1 MVKTST
7 EEPMRY
13 PQFSKAIKNMGFDI
27 YVDPEW
33 ICVSKDEY
41 LGMTTVLGKVSR
53 KEQYNVWI
61 TSSLSID
68 EKQRRKLWFTICQ
81 FAATH
86 PNDRAHNV
94 VLKTTIN
101 GIDIYIREYY
111 RSTNSYVLTDKFV
124 NADVFH
130 TTDAGKISTD
140 IMNRTGISFELE
152 SLQ

>member
-1 MVKTST
+1 MVKLST
-7 EEPMRY
+7 DEPMRY
-13 PQFSKAIKNMGFDI
+13 PQFVKAIKNMGFDI
-27 YVDPEW
+27 GTDSEW

-41 LGMTTVLGKVSR
+41 IGMTTVLGKVSR

-61 TSSLSID
+61 TSSLSIN
-68 EKQRRKLWFTICQ
+68 EKQRRKLWFTLCQ

-94 VLKTTIN
+94 VLKATIN
-101 GIDIYIREYY
+101 GIDVYIREYY

-130 TTDAGKISTD
+130 TADAGKISTD

>member
-1 MVKTST
+1 MVKLST

-13 PQFSKAIKNMGFDI
+13 PQFVKAIKNMGFNID
-27 YVDPEW
+27 VDTEW
-33 ICVSKDEY
+33 ICVTKDEY
-41 LGMTTVLGKVSR
+41 LGMTTVLGKVNR

-61 TSSLSID
+61 TSSLSIN
-68 EKQRRKLWFTICQ
+68 EKQRRKLWFALCQ

-130 TTDAGKISTD
+130 VADAGKISTD
-140 IMNRTGISFELE
+140 ILNRTGISFDIEVLK
-152 SLQ
+152 

>member
-27 YVDPEW
+27 DTDSEW
-33 ICVSKDEY
+33 IRVSKDEY
-41 LGMTTVLGKVSR
+41 PGMMTVLGKVSR

-61 TSSLSID
+61 TSSLSIN
-68 EKQRRKLWFTICQ
+68 EKQRRKLWFTLCQ

-111 RSTNSYVLTDKFV
+111 RSTNSYVLTDRFV

-130 TTDAGKISTD
+130 TADAGKISTD
-140 IMNRTGISFELE
+140 IMNRTGISFEVEVLK
-152 SLQ
+152 

>member
-1 MVKTST
+1 MVKLST

-13 PQFSKAIKNMGFDI
+13 PQFVKAIKNMGFDI
-27 YVDPEW
+27 DVDTEW
-33 ICVSKDEY
+33 ICATKDEY

-61 TSSLSID
+61 TSSLSIN
-68 EKQRRKLWFTICQ
+68 EKQRRKLWFTLCQ

-94 VLKTTIN
+94 ILKATVN
-101 GIDIYIREYY
+101 DIDVYIREYY

-130 TTDAGKISTD
+130 VADAGKISTD
-140 IMNRTGISFELE
+140 IMNRTGISFEIEVLK
-152 SLQ
+152 

>member
-1 MVKTST
+1 MVKLST

-13 PQFSKAIKNMGFDI
+13 PQFVKAIKNMGFDI
-27 YVDPEW
+27 DVDPEW
-33 ICVSKDEY
+33 ICVTKDQY
-41 LGMTTVLGKVSR
+41 LGLTTVLGKVSR
-53 KEQYNVWI
+53 KEQFVPWA
-61 TSSLSID
+61 TSSLCIND
-68 EKQRRKLWFTICQ
+68 KQRHKLWFTLCQ
-81 FAATH
+81 FAATR

-130 TTDAGKISTD
+130 TADAGKISTD
-140 IMNRTGISFELE
+140 IMNRTGISFEVEVLK
-152 SLQ
+152 

>member
-1 MVKTST
+1 MPEQTSDT
-7 EEPMRY
+7 VMRY
-13 PQFSKAIKNMGFDI
+13 PQFVKAIKNMGFDI
-27 YVDPEW
+27 DVDPEW
-33 ICVSKDEY
+33 ICVTKDQH
-41 LGMTTVLGKVSR
+41 LWLTTVLGKVSR
-53 KEQYNVWI
+53 KEQFVSWV
-61 TSSLSID
+61 TGSLCIND
-68 EKQRRKLWFTICQ
+68 KQRRKLWFILCQ

-130 TTDAGKISTD
+130 VADAGKISTD
-140 IMNRTGISFELE
+140 IMNRTGISFEIEVLK
-152 SLQ
+152 

>member
-1 MVKTST
+1 MLERPNETV
-7 EEPMRY
+7 MRY
-13 PQFSKAIKNMGFDI
+13 RQFVDAVKNLGFDVGI
-27 YVDPEW
+27 DSEW
-33 ICVSKDEY
+33 ITVTKDNRFGVES
-41 LGMTTVLGKVSR
+41 VLGKVSR
-53 KEQYNVWI
+53 KEQYVPWI
-61 TSSLSID
+61 TSSLCIND
-68 EKQRRKLWFTICQ
+68 KQRRKLWFILCQ

-130 TTDAGKISTD
+130 TADAGKISTD
-140 IMNRTGISFELE
+140 IMNRTGISFEIE
-152 SLQ
+152 DLQ

>member
-1 MVKTST
+1 
-7 EEPMRY
+7 MRY
-13 PQFSKAIKNMGFDI
+13 HQFVKAIKNMGFDI

-61 TSSLSID
+61 TSSLSIN
-68 EKQRRKLWFTICQ
+68 EKQRRKLWFTMCQ

-86 PNDRAHNV
+86 PNDRSHNV
-94 VLKTTIN
+94 VLKATIN

-130 TTDAGKISTD
+130 TADAGKISTD
-140 IMNRTGISFELE
+140 IMNKTGISFELE

>member
-7 EEPMRY
+7 EESMRY
-13 PQFSKAIKNMGFDI
+13 PQFAKAIKNMGFDI
-27 YVDPEW
+27 GTDSEW
-33 ICVSKDEY
+33 IYASKDEY

-61 TSSLSID
+61 TPSLSIN
-68 EKQRRKLWFTICQ
+68 EKQRRKLWFTLCQ

-101 GIDIYIREYY
+101 DIDIYIREYY

-130 TTDAGKISTD
+130 TADAGKISTD

>member
-1 MVKTST
+1 MVKLST

-13 PQFSKAIKNMGFDI
+13 PQFVKAIKNMGFDI
-27 YVDPEW
+27 DVDTKW
-33 ICVSKDEY
+33 ICVTKDEY
-41 LGMTTVLGKVSR
+41 LGMTTVLGKVNR

-61 TSSLSID
+61 TSSLSIN
-68 EKQRRKLWFTICQ
+68 EKQRRKLWFTLCQ

-130 TTDAGKISTD
+130 TADAGKISTD
-140 IMNRTGISFELE
+140 IMNRTGISFEIEVLK
-152 SLQ
+152 

>member
-1 MVKTST
+1 MVKLST

-13 PQFSKAIKNMGFDI
+13 PQFTKAIKNMGFNID
-27 YVDPEW
+27 VDPEW
-33 ICVSKDEY
+33 ICVTKDEY
-41 LGMTTVLGKVSR
+41 LGLTTVLGKVSR

-61 TSSLSID
+61 TPSLSIN
-68 EKQRRKLWFTICQ
+68 EKQRRKLWFTLCQ

-130 TTDAGKISTD
+130 VADASKISTD
-140 IMNRTGISFELE
+140 IMNRTGISFEIE
-152 SLQ
+152 DLQ

>member
-7 EEPMRY
+7 DEPMRY
-13 PQFSKAIKNMGFDI
+13 PQFVKAIKNMGFNID
-27 YVDPEW
+27 VDTEW
-33 ICVSKDEY
+33 ICVTKDAY
-41 LGMTTVLGKVSR
+41 LGLTKILGKVSR
-53 KEQYNVWI
+53 KEQYSLWI
-61 TSSLSID
+61 STDLCIN
-68 EKQRRKLWFTICQ
+68 EKQRRKLWFTLCR

-130 TTDAGKISTD
+130 IADAGKISTD
-140 IMNRTGISFELE
+140 IMNRTGISFEIE
-152 SLQ
+152 DLQ